1 MDKQFPA
8 PIGFNVTFT
17 GMISLAIAM
26 GLEFPMKQTDV
37 DGILYTRQMELK
49 RFVSY
54 HYSTKMVYI
63 LFPICIYGTTSC

>member
-26 GLEFPMKQTDV
+26 GLEFPMKEMK
-37 DGILYTRQMELK
+37 L
-49 RFVSY
+49 
-54 HYSTKMVYI
+54 MVV
-63 LFPICIYGTTSC
+63 FTSGRWN